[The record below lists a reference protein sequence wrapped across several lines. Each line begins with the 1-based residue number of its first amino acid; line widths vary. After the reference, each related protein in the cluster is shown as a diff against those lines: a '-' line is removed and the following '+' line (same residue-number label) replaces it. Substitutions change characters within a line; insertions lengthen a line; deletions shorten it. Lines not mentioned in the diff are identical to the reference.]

1 MPMLPLADMHER
13 HRALTLHI
21 AGGYSEAAAVCL
33 SRHHVAPVVF
43 RIEDGEAATEV
54 DVVWP
59 EPDLRTLHA
68 WNNTTDATRD
78 GAYACVIAAAEVSR
92 AIFAV
97 RRAETATGADYYV
110 RPADAGV
117 GDLEDCVRL
126 EDRVLASPLVA
137 AYARK
142 QLQDVL
148 QLVWSARA
156 ADASGVKF
164 VPGDVLVS
172 VKGGAVIHGGAPLD
186 LIVRKVEEIQAI
198 FFRTIEMLLH
208 VPVRRRGQPSQNVQ
222 EWFRPWLFQAPA
234 GSYQFAVR
242 VQEPAQTELFGEQ
255 RPKVDNVTSTFLAVL
270 RASAS
275 NPETELPLVVAD
287 ESYQEVFLK
296 LSRNLSPAGTTF
308 DRLEVRDASAPAVA
322 PVTFSTANRRE
333 INVALRHYRPPQA
346 PGREEEVVDIRGT
359 LRALHLDRDWI
370 EVQATEPMLE
380 HVRIIKAGDVL
391 DDVVGPMVNRRVI
404 VRAVKHRGKYEYRD
418 IEPEE

>member
-1 MPMLPLADMHER
+1 MEVAEELYRRSAEEEQ
-13 HRALTLHI
+13 RALESLPAEKQRTFGI
-21 AGGYSEAAAVCL
+21 TAVSAVAL
-33 SRHHVAPVVF
+33 WYKSRAF
-43 RIEDGEAATEV
+43 D
-54 DVVWP
+54 
-59 EPDLRTLHA
+59 
-68 WNNTTDATRD
+68 
-78 GAYACVIAAAEVSR
+78 AAEQL
-92 AIFAV
+92 A
-97 RRAETATGADYYV
+97 Y
-110 RPADAGV
+110 
-117 GDLEDCVRL
+117 
-126 EDRVLASPLVA
+126 RVLASPVLA
-137 AYARK
+137 SYARK
-142 QLQDVL
+142 QLQDLL
-148 QLVWSARA
+148 QLVWSARE

-208 VPVRRRGQPSQNVQ
+208 VPVRRRGQPSHNVQ

-242 VQEPAQTELFGEQ
+242 VQEPAQTELFDEQ
-255 RPKVDNVTSTFLAVL
+255 RPNVDNVTSTFLAVL

-275 NPETELPLVVAD
+275 NPETELPLIVAD

-296 LSRNLSPAGTTF
+296 LSRNLSPAGTIF

-346 PGREEEVVDIRGT
+346 PGIREEVVDIRGT

-404 VRAVKHRGKYEYRD
+404 VRAVKRRGKYEYRD